1 MTGMSISREP
11 ARQPEVESMLLAG
24 EQFARALYSEEEC
37 FLLDVS
43 ELDRPEVAVFVAR
56 LDGIAV
62 GMVAV
67 VGSGDSPELKR
78 LFVDD
83 SARGRGIAAALL
95 AAAEGHART
104 AGARVIR
111 LETGT
116 RSTAAVALYE
126 KHGYG
131 HIPRFG
137 EYIDSESSVCMEK
150 VL

>member
-11 ARQPEVESMLLAG
+11 ARQPDVERMLLAG
-24 EQFARALYSEEEC
+24 EQFARSLYSEEEC

-43 ELDRPEVAVFVAR
+43 ELDRPDVAVFVSR
-56 LDGIAV
+56 LDGVAV

-83 SARGRGIAAALL
+83 SARGRGLAAELL
-95 AAAEGHART
+95 ASAEAHARET
-104 AGARVIR
+104 GAQVIR

-116 RSTAAVALYE
+116 LSTAAVALYE
-126 KHGYG
+126 KHGYT

-137 EYIDSESSVCMEK
+137 EYVDSESSVCMEK
-150 VL
+150 SL